1 MSWTRLNAYAFCSL
15 FIKFFIKAFI
25 KPSILEHVMST
36 YVDLAVGSWCR
47 VSENLK
53 K

>member
-1 MSWTRLNAYAFCSL
+1 MSWTRLNAYACCSL

-25 KPSILEHVMST
+25 KPLILEHAVST
-36 YVDLAVGSWCR
+36 CVDLAVDNWCR